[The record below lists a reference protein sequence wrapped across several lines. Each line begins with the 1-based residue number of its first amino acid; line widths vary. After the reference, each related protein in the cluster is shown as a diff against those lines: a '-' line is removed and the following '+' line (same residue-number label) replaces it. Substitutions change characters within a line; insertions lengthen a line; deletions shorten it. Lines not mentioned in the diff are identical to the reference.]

1 MTTAVFSH
9 GKLGQIRSEL
19 PQNGHIHFNAAGSSP
34 SPRTVID
41 SITNHLRLEAEIGGY
56 AAASKRA
63 SEVASVYE
71 SVARLVNADSASEV
85 ALHDS
90 STTSYFKAIE
100 SIPMDAQSVIIS
112 ASSCEYASNAIALIQ
127 HRLVPTPA
135 GQTTLCFAF
144 AFPFSLSLCLFV
156 CVCVCVCVCVF
167 VCVCVCVC
175 VCLFVLLYCARSNDA
190 ARQLLKLFLA
200 RHGSPARRTGRT
212 LQSSSPIGREE
223 AWTWKGSRRS

>member
-156 CVCVCVCVCVF
+156 CVCLF
-167 VCVCVCVC
+167 